1 MTPVLPKDVVSR
13 IKEETDV
20 VGLIREYVTLKA
32 SGTSFKGLCPFH
44 REKTPSFHVNP
55 QRQMYKCFG
64 CGEGGDVIS
73 FLMKLQGLSFPEAL
87 EVLARPLNIDL
98 SRFLVDNDE
107 SEGERQA
114 HFRALESAAE
124 LWSDALWDQPGARA
138 RAYLSD
144 RGFSEEILRRYDVG
158 FAPGATSWL
167 QSGLERKGVD
177 TDLAQRAD
185 LLRMGRRDELF
196 AYFRNRIIFPVRN
209 IAQRIAGFGGRILGD
224 REPKYLNSAESAYF
238 NKRELLYGF
247 SVSRIPIARSKT
259 AILVEGYLDQIAL
272 AQAGFSNSVATCGT
286 AFTTQQAR
294 AVRRGCSTVYV
305 LFDGDAP
312 GLKASVKAAGVG
324 VTEGL
329 EVRIARMPEGE
340 DPASFLRENTAQ
352 DMAGLLEA
360 APGYLPL
367 LHDLAADSGLGRAG
381 MERAVK
387 TGLQAIAQIN
397 DPIRQ
402 AYLVAEAS
410 DLFHLE
416 EDILRAEID
425 RLKNT
430 RRYTDAAPQP
440 AVPAGGTNRPAPP
453 VARGKSDIDAAAIEA
468 QMLAHALHD
477 ASGRTVEVMLDRL
490 EGKPL
495 ADETGEAL
503 RSELEAWRE
512 ARVGGEAVAPAAFV
526 QARWHDR
533 DDFYRRFV
541 TDLFTAMEMLEKV
554 DLERVVQDCLDRLES
569 DRERRRLSEALRTR
583 TGGEGD

>member
-13 IKEETDV
+13 IKDETDI
-20 VGLIREYVTLKA
+20 VGLIREYVTLKT

-55 QRQMYKCFG
+55 QRQIYKCFG
-64 CGEGGDVIS
+64 CGEGGDAIS

-98 SRFLVDNDE
+98 ARYLVDNDE

-114 HFRALESAAE
+114 FFRAQEAAAT
-124 LWSDALWDQPGARA
+124 LWTDALWGGQGAQA

-144 RGFSEEILRRYDVG
+144 RGFGEEILRRYDVG

-167 QSGLERKGVD
+167 RSQLQEQGVD
-177 TDLAQRAD
+177 AELAERAG

-196 AYFRNRIIFPVRN
+196 AYYRNRIIFPIRN

-224 REPKYLNSAESAYF
+224 GEPKYLNSAESVYF

-247 SVSRIPIARSKT
+247 SLSRIPIARSRT

-294 AVRRGCSTVYV
+294 ALRRGSGTAYI
-305 LFDGDAP
+305 LFDGDAA
-312 GLKASVKAAGVG
+312 GLKAAVKSAGIAVS
-324 VTEGL
+324 EGL

-340 DPASFLRENTAQ
+340 DPASYLQGHSPQ
-352 DMAGLLEA
+352 DLGDLLEA

-367 LHDLAADSGLGRAG
+367 LHELAAGSNLGRAG

-387 TGLQAIAQIN
+387 TGLQAIARID

-410 DLFHLE
+410 DLFQLDG
-416 EDILRAEID
+416 DILRAEID
-425 RLKNT
+425 RLRHT
-430 RRYTDAAPQP
+430 GRRAAPGP
-440 AVPAGGTNRPAPP
+440 PDEAP
-453 VARGKSDIDAAAIEA
+453 VADAGRAGAQRARGPSDVDAGAIEA
-468 QMLAHALHD
+468 QMLAHALRD
-477 ASGRTVEVMLDRL
+477 ATGRAADAMLSRLADTRL
-490 EGKPL
+490 EG
-495 ADETGEAL
+495 ATSETL
-503 RSELEAWRE
+503 RRDLDAWRE
-512 ARVGGEAVAPAAFV
+512 ARAGGEAVAPAVFV
-526 QARWHDR
+526 QAGWHDR
-533 DDFYRRFV
+533 EDDYRRYV
-541 TDLFTAMEMLEKV
+541 TDLIDVEDAQDEV
-554 DLERVVQDCLDRLES
+554 DHERIVRDCLERLES
-569 DRERRRLSEALRTR
+569 DRQRRRLSEALRTR
-583 TGGEGD
+583 TVGEGD

>member
-13 IKEETDV
+13 IKEETDI
-20 VGLIREYVTLKA
+20 VGLVREYVTLKT

-64 CGEGGDVIS
+64 CGEGGDAIS

-114 HFRALESAAE
+114 YFRALEAAGS
-124 LWSDALWDQPGARA
+124 LWSEALWENPGTQA
-138 RAYLSD
+138 RAYLSE
-144 RGFSEEILRRYDVG
+144 RGFSEDILRRYDVG
-158 FAPGATSWL
+158 YAPAGTAWL
-167 QSGLERKGVD
+167 QSNLDRLGVD
-177 TDLAQRAD
+177 AELATRAD
-185 LLRMGRRDELF
+185 LLRKGRNGELF
-196 AYFRNRIIFPVRN
+196 AYFRDRIIFPVRN
-209 IAQRIAGFGGRILGD
+209 IAQRIAGFGGRLLGD
-224 REPKYLNSAESAYF
+224 GEPKYLNSAESDYF

-294 AVRRGCSTVYV
+294 SLRRGCSTAYV
-305 LFDGDAP
+305 LFDGDAA

-324 VTEGL
+324 VAAGL
-329 EVRIARMPEGE
+329 EVRVARMPAGE
-340 DPASFLRENTAQ
+340 DPASFLLQKSQQ
-352 DMAGLLEA
+352 DLAALLESA
-360 APGYLPL
+360 AGFLPL
-367 LHDLAADSGLGRAG
+367 LHDLAAGSGLGRAG

-387 TGLQAIAQIN
+387 TGLQAVAQVD

-402 AYLVAEAS
+402 AYLLAEAS
-410 DLFHLE
+410 ELFDL
-416 EDILRAEID
+416 DGDVLRAELG
-425 RLKNT
+425 RLKGT
-430 RRYTDAAPQP
+430 RRYTAAEPPPARTGDAQSAPR
-440 AVPAGGTNRPAPP
+440 GGA
-453 VARGKSDIDAAAIEA
+453 DIDPTAIEA

-477 ASGRTVEVMLDRL
+477 ASGRAAEMLLTRL
-490 EGKPL
+490 EGASL
-495 ADETGEAL
+495 TGVAGETL
-503 RSELEAWRE
+503 RCELQAWRE
-512 ARVGGEAVAPAAFV
+512 SRKGGETVAPADFV

-533 DDFYRRFV
+533 DEDFRRFV
-541 TDLFTAMEMLEKV
+541 TDLLIELETV
-554 DLERVVQDCLDRLES
+554 DSIDHERVVGDCLARLES

>member
-13 IKEETDV
+13 IKEETDI
-20 VGLIREYVTLKA
+20 VGLVREYVTLKT

-64 CGEGGDVIS
+64 CGEGGDAIS

-114 HFRALESAAE
+114 YFRALEAAGE
-124 LWSDALWDQPGARA
+124 RWAEALWEKPGVAARD
-138 RAYLSD
+138 YLAE

-158 FAPGATSWL
+158 YAPGSTAWL
-167 QSGLERKGVD
+167 KVNLERKGVD
-177 TDLAQRAD
+177 ADLATRAD
-185 LLRMGRRDELF
+185 LLRVGRRAELF
-196 AYFRNRIIFPVRN
+196 AYFRDRIIFPVRN
-209 IAQRIAGFGGRILGD
+209 IAQRIAGFGGRLLGD
-224 REPKYLNSAESAYF
+224 GEPKYLNSAESDYF

-294 AVRRGCSTVYV
+294 SLRRGCGTVYV
-305 LFDGDAP
+305 LFDGDAA
-312 GLKASVKAAGVG
+312 GLKAAVKAAGTG
-324 VTEGL
+324 VAAGL
-329 EVRIARMPEGE
+329 EMRVARMPEGE
-340 DPASFLRENTAQ
+340 DPASYLQQKTPQ
-352 DMAGLLEA
+352 DLAGLLEGA
-360 APGYLPL
+360 AGFLPL

-387 TGLQAIAQIN
+387 TGLQAVAQVA

-402 AYLVAEAS
+402 AYLLAEAS
-410 DLFHLE
+410 DLFDL
-416 EDILRAEID
+416 DGDVLRAEIG
-425 RLKNT
+425 RLNSG
-430 RRYTDAAPQP
+430 RRYRDPEPPPDATGDTDGAAAP
-440 AVPAGGTNRPAPP
+440 PAP
-453 VARGKSDIDAAAIEA
+453 RGGVDIDAAAIEA

-477 ASGRTVEVMLDRL
+477 AGGGAARTMLARL
-490 EGKPL
+490 EEASL
-495 ADETGEAL
+495 SDARSEAL
-503 RSELEAWRE
+503 RRDLQAWRE
-512 ARVGGEAVAPAAFV
+512 SGADGESVAPAEFI
-526 QARWHDR
+526 QAGWHDR
-533 DDFYRRFV
+533 DEDYRRFV
-541 TDLFTAMEMLEKV
+541 TDLLIELETV
-554 DLERVVQDCLDRLES
+554 DSIDHERVVEDCLARLES

>member
-13 IKEETDV
+13 IKEETDI
-20 VGLIREYVTLKA
+20 VGLVREYVTLKA

-44 REKTPSFHVNP
+44 REKTPSFHINP
-55 QRQMYKCFG
+55 QRQIYKCFG
-64 CGEGGDVIS
+64 CGEGGDAIS

-107 SEGERQA
+107 TEGERQA
-114 HFRALESAAE
+114 FFRAQETAAA
-124 LWSDALWDQPGARA
+124 LWSDALWDASGAGART
-138 RAYLSD
+138 YLSD

-167 QSGLERKGVD
+167 RSGLQRQGVD
-177 TDLAQRAD
+177 TDLARRAG
-185 LLRMGRRDELF
+185 LLRKGRRDELF
-196 AYFRNRIIFPVRN
+196 AYYRNRIIFPIRN

-224 REPKYLNSAESAYF
+224 GEPKYLNSAESDYF

-247 SVSRIPIARSKT
+247 SLSRIPIARSKT

-294 AVRRGCSTVYV
+294 ALRRGCRTVYV
-305 LFDGDAP
+305 LFDGDAA
-312 GLKASVKAAGVG
+312 GLKAAVKTAGMG
-324 VTEGL
+324 VAEGL

-340 DPASFLRENTAQ
+340 DPASFLQENTAQ
-352 DMAGLLEA
+352 ALAGLLEA

-367 LHDLAADSGLGRAG
+367 LHDLAAGSGLGRAG

-410 DLFHLE
+410 DLFHL
-416 EDILRAEID
+416 DGNILRAEID
-425 RLKNT
+425 RLNNT
-430 RRYTDAAPQP
+430 RRYTDVEQQP
-440 AVPAGGTNRPAPP
+440 AVPVGGIDGPAATA
-453 VARGKSDIDAAAIEA
+453 ARRRSDLNAEAIAA
-468 QMLAHALHD
+468 QMLAHALCD
-477 ASGRTVEVMLDRL
+477 ASGRAVETMLARL
-490 EGKPL
+490 EGVRL
-495 ADETGEAL
+495 ASETGEAL
-503 RSELEAWRE
+503 RGDLESWRK
-512 ARVGGEAVAPAAFV
+512 ARAGGEAVAPAAFV

-533 DDFYRRFV
+533 DDRYRRFV
-541 TDLFTAMEMLEKV
+541 TDLLTGLEVIDEV
-554 DLERVVQDCLDRLES
+554 DHERVVRDCLDRLES
-569 DRERRRLSEALRTR
+569 DQERRRLSEALRTR
-583 TGGEGD
+583 TVGEGD